1 MDTIRYEMENH
12 AQWQTVEKITK
23 GWSADEKYKITT
35 KLGEKLLL
43 RLSSI
48 DRYDEKKKE
57 YDIITK
63 YSKSGIS
70 MSMPVEFGICNQNKS
85 VYMLLSWVEGED
97 LESVLPCLSRE
108 EQYRLGRKAG
118 EILRKIHGIPVE
130 EKDIPAKTKIE
141 KKLLQLSKYESSK
154 VRIANDETAIAYV
167 RENIHRIWK
176 EKPVYQHGDFHPG
189 NLVYMKNGEIGV
201 IDFNR
206 WEVGDPYEEFY
217 KLESFGR
224 EISIPYCIGQ
234 IDSYFNDTV
243 PEEFWNVLAVYVAHA
258 SLYSIKWAE
267 KYGQSDVDGMV
278 ARCKA
283 AFEDYDCFKK
293 VVPAW
298 YGI

>member
-258 SLYSIKWAE
+258 SLYSIKCS
-267 KYGQSDVDGMV
+267 GPINSIP
-278 ARCKA
+278 R
-283 AFEDYDCFKK
+283 
-293 VVPAW
+293 
-298 YGI
+298 